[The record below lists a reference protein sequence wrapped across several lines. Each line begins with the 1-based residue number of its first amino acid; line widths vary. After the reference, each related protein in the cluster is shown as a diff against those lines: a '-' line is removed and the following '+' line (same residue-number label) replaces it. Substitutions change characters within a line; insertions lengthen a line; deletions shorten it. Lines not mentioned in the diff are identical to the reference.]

1 MSPKK
6 SDCLTPRRP
15 ERKGK
20 SVQQI
25 QAVHVSVVVPCRN
38 EIRHIQAFLDSVF
51 RQELGQIEMEVL
63 VADGMSDD
71 GTRLVLS
78 EFERKFAALR
88 VLDNPEQIVSTGLN
102 RAIREARGEIIL
114 RMDAHSLYAADYVR
128 TCVEVLQETNADNV
142 GGPAL
147 TRAHGYLAQTIA
159 HAFHAPF
166 VSGGAKFHNPKYE
179 GSVDTVT
186 YGCWRKST
194 LERIGVFDEKL
205 VRAQDDELNVR
216 LVSRGG
222 IVWQSPRIISWYRS
236 RSNLTE
242 LFWQYFQY
250 GFWKVAVIRKH
261 RRLANW
267 RNIVPGLSLLV
278 GIVLLL
284 CAAGASLCG
293 SIWWRNVFLAQWL
306 AFVGMYFMASI
317 ASAFLVAKKK
327 GWLFLPTLPV
337 VFATYHLSYALGF
350 VLALLYRPVTLD
362 RPNPMRRILTAIT
375 R

>member
-1 MSPKK
+1 M
-6 SDCLTPRRP
+6 RY
-15 ERKGK
+15 
-20 SVQQI
+20 
-25 QAVHVSVVVPCRN
+25 
-38 EIRHIQAFLDSVF
+38 
-51 RQELGQIEMEVL
+51 
-63 VADGMSDD
+63 
-71 GTRLVLS
+71 
-78 EFERKFAALR
+78 LR

-102 RAIREARGEIIL
+102 RAIREAKGEVIL
-114 RMDAHSLYAADYVR
+114 RMDAHTLYAPDYIR
-128 TCVEVLQETNADNV
+128 SCVEVLHETNADNV

-147 TRAHGYLAQTIA
+147 TRAHGYLAQAIA

-205 VRAQDDELNVR
+205 VRGQDDELNVR

-250 GFWKVAVIRKH
+250 GFWKVAGDSQATSGHKLAKYCARFVIAGGD
-261 RRLANW
+261 RLAA
-267 RNIVPGLSLLV
+267 
-278 GIVLLL
+278 L
-284 CAAGASLCG
+284 CGGRKLCG
-293 SIWWRNVFLAQWL
+293 SLLKRFLAVVI
-306 AFVGMYFMASI
+306 FVGMYFMASI

-350 VLALLYRPVTLD
+350 VLALLYRPVTWD